1 MSEILG
7 KRLKLLRKKNN
18 VSQMQLMEQLGLKDP
33 GTISKWENN
42 RLEPGRDKIVKIAQ
56 MFHVTVDYLMGF
68 ADDPKSFIVPKQS
81 THDIVTSGFN
91 VMYEQFPAGVPKD
104 FFLEIK
110 NVMREEDPEAFK
122 EEFGEISNVSQI
134 DGVEMV
140 PVVSNVI
147 QVSAGNGNAY
157 PQVEWDVAEYMPI
170 PKTDLGAYSWQGAKF
185 NIITVEG
192 DSMEPYINDGDKLLF
207 AEGIEVG
214 PGEVAVVSYN
224 DTLMVKGVLQNKDG
238 TVTLISFNKNFKDRV
253 IDTAQHDFYVLG
265 KALRVI
271 SSKKI
276 PSTI

>member
-1 MSEILG
+1 
-7 KRLKLLRKKNN
+7 
-18 VSQMQLMEQLGLKDP
+18 
-33 GTISKWENN
+33 
-42 RLEPGRDKIVKIAQ
+42 
-56 MFHVTVDYLMGF
+56 
-68 ADDPKSFIVPKQS
+68 
-81 THDIVTSGFN
+81 
-91 VMYEQFPAGVPKD
+91 
-104 FFLEIK
+104 
-110 NVMREEDPEAFK
+110 
-122 EEFGEISNVSQI
+122 
-134 DGVEMV
+134 MV